1 MKSMKKL
8 ITSIILFVS
17 FSQCIYSQEYAV
29 YSSNKQKTILTV
41 SPEKVLVWFVPN
53 LTEDRKKQTLAKISL
68 NGLLAS
74 NDEMPHTRI
83 LSLKEGKTADDAM
96 RLVKDLLKEES
107 VLYASPVLVGPEGTS
122 LGGLTNELIVKLKKT
137 TSLAFLEQLAKAKN
151 IEKIVQYEYDPL
163 VYILTINKHSS
174 THTLDLSNQFLET
187 GKFEFAHP
195 NYHLFIK
202 TATSDPYFNLQ
213 WNVKNTGQVVNLITG
228 TVGEDIKVEQ
238 TWNIS
243 TGSGIKVAVIDD
255 GIQENHPDLSG
266 KVLASDDVT
275 ISAGIAPKKHG
286 TTVAGVIAA
295 IANNN
300 EGIVGVAY
308 NANLVS
314 IRTVISGDAFAT
326 EAEVKWI
333 ASAIDRARVVHN
345 VDVINISL
353 ECFFYDQIAFGI
365 YENAL
370 NNAINLGRGGKGIPI
385 FVSSGN
391 SGSNDPNA
399 FPFFNLLASYD
410 QVIAV
415 GASTNIGKRASFSSF
430 GSTNKMSV
438 VAPGILIPTTD
449 LIGTDGYSS
458 NSAFISG
465 FLDNNYMR
473 LSGTSFSCPNAAGVG
488 ALILSYNPNFTQTKV
503 REIIETTADI
513 VGGYH
518 YAITAGKPNG
528 LWHTEMGYGRVNAYQ
543 SLLKA
548 QLCTFAPSSSLLSV
562 SGQA

>member
-1 MKSMKKL
+1 MKKL

-83 LSLKEGKTADDAM
+83 LSLKEDKTADDAI

-238 TWNIS
+238 AWNIS
-243 TGSGIKVAVIDD
+243 TGSGINLAVIYNGSFISSTPNSQNIDQVEWQSLSSSVYVSQS
-255 GIQENHPDLSG
+255 GITATAYLSNGCVGGIANMRVRVRNICGLWSDWRMFTVNVCSNSGFRFVYSPNPTSDILDITAVPTEENKNLTIAAKVDFEAKLLDQDG
-266 KVLASDDVT
+266 KVVREGKNQNKEKKISFDVKGLKEGT
-275 ISAGIAPKKHG
+275 YYLHILYGKEIEKHQIIISK
-286 TTVAGVIAA
+286 
-295 IANNN
+295 
-300 EGIVGVAY
+300 
-308 NANLVS
+308 S
-314 IRTVISGDAFAT
+314 
-326 EAEVKWI
+326 
-333 ASAIDRARVVHN
+333 
-345 VDVINISL
+345 
-353 ECFFYDQIAFGI
+353 
-365 YENAL
+365 
-370 NNAINLGRGGKGIPI
+370 
-385 FVSSGN
+385 
-391 SGSNDPNA
+391 
-399 FPFFNLLASYD
+399 
-410 QVIAV
+410 
-415 GASTNIGKRASFSSF
+415 ASTN
-430 GSTNKMSV
+430 
-438 VAPGILIPTTD
+438 
-449 LIGTDGYSS
+449 
-458 NSAFISG
+458 
-465 FLDNNYMR
+465 
-473 LSGTSFSCPNAAGVG
+473 
-488 ALILSYNPNFTQTKV
+488 
-503 REIIETTADI
+503 
-513 VGGYH
+513 
-518 YAITAGKPNG
+518 
-528 LWHTEMGYGRVNAYQ
+528 
-543 SLLKA
+543 
-548 QLCTFAPSSSLLSV
+548 
-562 SGQA
+562 